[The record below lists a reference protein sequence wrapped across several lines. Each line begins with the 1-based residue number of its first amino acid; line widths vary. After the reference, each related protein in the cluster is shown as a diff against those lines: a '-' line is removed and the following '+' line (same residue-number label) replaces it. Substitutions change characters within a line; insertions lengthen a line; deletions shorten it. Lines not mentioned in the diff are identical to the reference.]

1 MEEKTFSTP
10 IYGSNKVYSKIKE
23 LGIISIEDVNNW
35 QTLEDAIKAVEET
48 NKSPQMIAAPLVID
62 GETDRKFFN
71 TREKILAYFVEKNIT
86 DISMQR
92 EILKEAMGAEQTFY
106 TGADTEEQKLECDI
120 AMYLAYQW
128 VYGRQMHILLHGKDE

>member
-1 MEEKTFSTP
+1 MEENKFSIPTYSP
-10 IYGSNKVYSKIKE
+10 NEVQSKIKE
-23 LGIISIEDVNNW
+23 LGVISIEDANNW
-35 QTLEDAIKAVEET
+35 QTFEDAIKSVEET

-92 EILKEAMGAEQTFY
+92 EILKEAIGTEQALY
-106 TGADTEEQKLECDI
+106 TDADTEEQKLDRDI
-120 AMYLAYQW
+120 VTYLAYQW
-128 VYGRQMHILLHGKDE
+128 VH